1 MPWVVLVVGVSWGA
15 DAREWLSD
23 RWSIGEKPI
32 GGRPAVLAPLWFVHH
47 HPVLVA
53 GMSSCD
59 GLCGVSPMTC
69 AADRGDHVLK
79 ATRSKSLFQRF
90 FGAFLPPRK
99 ILTLSLNFF

>member
-69 AADRGDHVLK
+69 AADRGNHVLK
-79 ATRSKSLFQRF
+79 ATRSKSL
-90 FGAFLPPRK
+90 L
-99 ILTLSLNFF
+99 